1 MTRAML
7 FATSTFTCQR
17 FFSYRTLPSTMV
29 MSTSAVVQVFTTAT
43 TGSVVKD

>member
-17 FFSYRTLPSTMV
+17 FFV
-29 MSTSAVVQVFTTAT
+29 QNVAVDHGHEHVGRVQVFTTAA
-43 TGSVVKD
+43 TGSP